1 MNKNYLIKILKGI
14 FAIWYREFKVFQR
27 EKSRVI
33 SSIFLPLFWYFT
45 FGWGI
50 GTVTNID
57 TNYRHFIFP
66 GFLVMTII
74 FSSIFNGVYIIW
86 DKKMDFLKEVLIAPL
101 SRNTIFIGKVLGNMT
116 DALLQSYILLIIG
129 IFLKMPYTI
138 KSFIL
143 TMLILFIFAAGLVS
157 LGLIIGSFMES
168 PEGFGLVSSFV
179 IYPIF
184 LLSGALYPI
193 ERLPQWF
200 KIFVYFN
207 PATYAIDAIRYVIIG
222 KSAINLFID
231 ISVILMVDL
240 FLIILGTFAF
250 NKIKL

>member
-1 MNKNYLIKILKGI
+1 MKNNEIIKILKGI

-45 FGWGI
+45 FGYGI
-50 GTVTNID
+50 GAVANID
-57 TNYRHFIFP
+57 IDYRHFIFP
-66 GFLVMTII
+66 GFLVMTVI
-74 FSSIFNGVYIIW
+74 FSAIFNGVYIIW

-101 SRNTIFIGKVLGNMT
+101 SRNNIFIGKVLGNMT
-116 DALLQSYILLIIG
+116 DSLLQSYILLFIG
-129 IFLKMPYTI
+129 IFLGMPYTV

-143 TMLILFIFAAGLVS
+143 SAIILLIFAAGLVS

-193 ERLPQWF
+193 ERLPSWF

-207 PATYAIDAIRYVIIG
+207 PATYAIDALRY
-222 KSAINLFID
+222 
-231 ISVILMVDL
+231 
-240 FLIILGTFAF
+240 IILEKSTMNIFLDLGIILSVDFILILFGTYAF